1 MEFYEA
7 VRRRSAIR
15 IFKPDPIPEDVVRR
29 ILQAGMQAP
38 SGEHKQ
44 PWEFIIIKN
53 QELRRKLA
61 EVKADSRKIVAKD
74 MYPDLPEER
83 IQEMAVTQ
91 KKAVE
96 TAPVLIAVCYRNLDN
111 ALEVGQMRVSMMHA
125 NAWQCIENMWLA
137 ATAEG
142 LGFSPTFYPAFVY
155 EDVKKLLGIPE
166 GVEFAAIVRIGKKG
180 QKRKRKPL
188 KPLEEKLHYD
198 KF

>member
-1 MEFYEA
+1 MEFYEV

-15 IFKPDPIPEDVVRR
+15 TFKSDPIEDEVVRR
-29 ILQAGMQAP
+29 ILQAGMHAP

-44 PWEFIIIKN
+44 PWEFILIRKP
-53 QELRRKLA
+53 ELRKKLA
-61 EVKADSRKIVAKD
+61 ELKYDSRKIVARD
-74 MYPDLPEER
+74 MYPDFPEER
-83 IQEMAVTQ
+83 IQEMALTQ

-96 TAPVLIAVCYRNLDN
+96 TAPILIAVCYRNFDN
-111 ALEVGQMRVSMMHA
+111 ALEIGQMRISLMHA
-125 NAWQCIENMWLA
+125 ATWQCIQNMWLA

-142 LGFSPTFYPAFVY
+142 LGFSPTFFPAFVY
-155 EDVKKLLGIPE
+155 QDVKRLLGIPE

-188 KPLEEKLHYD
+188 KPLDEKLHYD